1 MRGKLIIIEG
11 GDGSGKATQTAMLV
25 ERLAAEGRPV
35 RSVSFPDYDSDS
47 SALVKMYLRGDFGGD
62 ADGVN
67 PYAASAFYAV
77 DRFASYQTQWKS
89 FLQDGGIVVAQ
100 VAHVVVQPGL
110 RDAVLLVCADV
121 RPGVEARVVGL
132 HRLHEC
138 PRFVRM
144 GGDHHHVV
152 SVPALAEDDD
162 WAVLGAVA
170 AVEGHV
176 GVPYL
181 HRSG

>member
-1 MRGKLIIIEG
+1 MNGKLIIIEG

-89 FLQDGGIVVAQ
+89 FLQDGGIVVADRYTTSNMLYQ
-100 VAHVVVQPGL
+100 MIKIDDAAAQEATAHGRTDGKDRRPHRRHSREKRRLSAEVPRRL
-110 RDAVLLVCADV
+110 RHAGEAVRLAAHCLRRRPCDAHA
-121 RPGVEARVVGL
+121 
-132 HRLHEC
+132 
-138 PRFVRM
+138 
-144 GGDHHHVV
+144 
-152 SVPALAEDDD
+152 
-162 WAVLGAVA
+162 
-170 AVEGHV
+170 
-176 GVPYL
+176 
-181 HRSG
+181 